1 LVAAHGM
8 ADAIVPRA
16 PQDTPLRA
24 PLLVRGGVWATPE
37 TALLSCL
44 VLRTSS
50 LPGTPSHEGL
60 PRVSLIPPQRRLE
73 DHGPVPTRA
82 VTIALGGRMLGV
94 QPDSQEW
101 RFTQLWTAAHP
112 TVAGFVRGMVPDRAA
127 VDDILQ
133 EVAVALFAQFT
144 TYDQTRPFVAWALG
158 IAKHKVQDRWRTL
171 ARAKHVVQDTAVLEA
186 MAEISAEMDDEF
198 ETRRAALQE
207 CLSHVQ
213 GRASDL
219 LRLHYH
225 EGLEPRHIAE
235 QLGLEAGHVR
245 VLLNRVRGVLRD
257 CIERRIAAP
266 TETSS

>member
-1 LVAAHGM
+1 MG
-8 ADAIVPRA
+8 
-16 PQDTPLRA
+16 
-24 PLLVRGGVWATPE
+24 
-37 TALLSCL
+37 
-44 VLRTSS
+44 
-50 LPGTPSHEGL
+50 
-60 PRVSLIPPQRRLE
+60 LIPPRPRL
-73 DHGPVPTRA
+73 DGNGPIPTRP
-82 VTIALGGRMLGV
+82 VTFTPDGRMIGV
-94 QPDSQEW
+94 QPESNEW

-133 EVAVALFAQFT
+133 EVAVALFAQFA
-144 TYDQTRPFVAWALG
+144 TYDQARPFVAWALG
-158 IAKHKVQDRWRTL
+158 IAKHKIQDRWRTL
-171 ARAKHVVQDTAVLEA
+171 ARSKHVVQDTAVLEA

-207 CLSHVQ
+207 CLSQVQ

-225 EGLEPRHIAE
+225 EGLEPRRIAE

-257 CIERRIAAP
+257 CIERRIATP
-266 TETSS
+266 NETPS